1 MISLLNITKRFGAR
15 TLLADATLQV
25 AYGDRIALI
34 GPNGAGKTTLLEMIS
49 GKVDPDQGQVVIS
62 KSSVV
67 GYLPQ
72 EIIQLRGRSILEE
85 VLSAADSISQIEATL
100 KRIESEMHETD
111 DPKEKERLGL
121 HYAELQMQYESKGG
135 YDLEYQ
141 AKQILSGLSF
151 KEANFGKKTD
161 TLSGGWLMRIA
172 LAKLL
177 LSQPDILLL
186 DEPTN
191 HLDLESVI
199 WLENF
204 LKGYA
209 GAILFISH
217 DRPFINALADRI
229 VEIDQGKLVSYT
241 GNYDRYLAAK
251 EESAEIRQATYDN
264 QQKRIE
270 ETQRF
275 IDRFRYKAT
284 KARQVQ
290 SRIKQLEK
298 MDKIELTQERK
309 KVRFTF
315 PQPERGGQE
324 VITLEGVDK
333 SYTLGPGAGAS
344 GAVKVYQGLNLTITR
359 GQKVALVGPNGAG
372 KSTLLKILAGVLPID
387 QGRRALGQR
396 ISLSYFSQ
404 HQLETLRPHYTLLQ
418 EMEEADP
425 HGAQSFLRGIL
436 GAFLFS
442 GDDVFKQVSVLS
454 GGEKSRLALAKMLI
468 KPANFLLLDEPT
480 NHLDIPSRDVLEEAL
495 KEYTGTLCFI
505 THDRHVIRAVANHI
519 IEVEPFQGSPKSPL
533 FGGGG
538 RVTVYPGDYDYYL
551 YKKGKTAEAPASSL
565 TASSQEKEKIP
576 LSKSE
581 QKEQKRREAEA
592 RNRLYREAQP
602 LKKKIEALEKT
613 LDEKNKAYQ
622 ECVTLLADPKIYQEK
637 ERFYELMERH
647 NRLKSEIDE
656 ETALWEKLSIEYETL
671 TQTFT

>member
-49 GKVDPDQGQVVIS
+49 RKVDPDEGEVIIS

-72 EIIQLRGRSILEE
+72 EIIQLRGTLHSRRGSLGLRFDQSNRSDPQADRARDARDRRHEGKGAPRPALCG
-85 VLSAADSISQIEATL
+85 AADPVRVE
-100 KRIESEMHETD
+100 
-111 DPKEKERLGL
+111 
-121 HYAELQMQYESKGG
+121 GG
-135 YDLEYQ
+135 YDLEHQ

-229 VEIDQGKLVSYT
+229 VEIDNGKLISYT

-251 EESAEIRQATYDN
+251 EEAAEIRQSTYEN
-264 QQKRIE
+264 QQKKID
-270 ETQRF
+270 ETKRF
-275 IDRFRYKAT
+275 IDRFRAQAT

-298 MDKIELTQERK
+298 MDKVELAQERK

-333 SYTLGPGAGAS
+333 FYGPL
-344 GAVKVYQGLNLTITR
+344 KVYQGLNLTITR
-359 GQKVALVGPNGAG
+359 GQKVALVGPERRR
-372 KSTLLKILAGVLPID
+372 KI
-387 QGRRALGQR
+387 
-396 ISLSYFSQ
+396 
-404 HQLETLRPHYTLLQ
+404 
-418 EMEEADP
+418 DP
-425 HGAQSFLRGIL
+425 
-436 GAFLFS
+436 
-442 GDDVFKQVSVLS
+442 
-454 GGEKSRLALAKMLI
+454 
-468 KPANFLLLDEPT
+468 P
-480 NHLDIPSRDVLEEAL
+480 
-495 KEYTGTLCFI
+495 
-505 THDRHVIRAVANHI
+505 
-519 IEVEPFQGSPKSPL
+519 
-533 FGGGG
+533 
-538 RVTVYPGDYDYYL
+538 
-551 YKKGKTAEAPASSL
+551 
-565 TASSQEKEKIP
+565 
-576 LSKSE
+576 
-581 QKEQKRREAEA
+581 
-592 RNRLYREAQP
+592 
-602 LKKKIEALEKT
+602 
-613 LDEKNKAYQ
+613 
-622 ECVTLLADPKIYQEK
+622 
-637 ERFYELMERH
+637 
-647 NRLKSEIDE
+647 
-656 ETALWEKLSIEYETL
+656 
-671 TQTFT
+671 